1 MKLSRGVLYMA
12 ASAFSFSIMAL
23 LVKLASPLL
32 PTGELVF
39 SRAVITLALSYAMV
53 RRKGLSPWGH
63 SFGKLALRGLLGFG
77 GLSGYYI
84 ALARLPLADATT
96 LQNATPVFTA
106 LLAWWLLDE
115 RVGWSTATA
124 IACGLA
130 GVALVAHPTGGGLD
144 PIGVAAAL
152 GAVCCSSFAYVT
164 VRKLAQTEHPLVI
177 VFYFPL
183 IAAPLALP
191 WAIHSFIV
199 PSPLECLLL
208 VAIGVATQGGQVF
221 LTQALAIER
230 AGRAASIGYLQV
242 AFAMTWQ
249 IAFFGELPTRW
260 TLGGAALILGGT
272 LVVAR
277 VTAKLGRRVRDARDP
292 RPAVQTPTP
301 PATSAPALQAHPTR
315 SERGRRPARP

>member
-12 ASAFSFSIMAL
+12 ASAFSFSVMAM
-23 LVKLASPLL
+23 LVKLASPRL

-39 SRAVITLALSYAMV
+39 SRAIITLALSYAMV

-63 SFGKLALRGLLGFG
+63 KFGPLALRGLLGFG

-130 GVALVAHPTGGGLD
+130 GVALVAHPTGAGLD

-152 GAVCCSSFAYVT
+152 AAVCCSSFAYVT
-164 VRKLAQTEHPLVI
+164 VRKLSQTVHPLVI

-183 IAAPLALP
+183 VATPLALP
-191 WAIHSFIV
+191 WALHSFV
-199 PSPLECLLL
+199 MPDALDCVLLL
-208 VAIGVATQGGQVF
+208 AIGVATQGGQVF

-242 AFAMTWQ
+242 ALAMVWQ
-249 IAFFGELPTRW
+249 ILVFGQLPTRW
-260 TLGGAALILGGT
+260 TLGGAALIFGGT

-277 VTAKLGRRVRDARDP
+277 VTAQLGRRA
-292 RPAVQTPTP
+292 RPAGQTPTP

-315 SERGRRPARP
+315 SERAQRRAQP

>member
-12 ASAFSFSIMAL
+12 ASAFSFSVMAL

-53 RRKGLSPWGH
+53 RRAGLSPWGH
-63 SFGKLALRGLLGFG
+63 SFGRLALRGLLGFG

-84 ALARLPLADATT
+84 ALAHLPLADATT

-191 WAIHSFIV
+191 WALQSFIV

-242 AFAMTWQ
+242 AFAMVWQ

-277 VTAKLGRRVRDARDP
+277 VTAQLGRRA
-292 RPAVQTPTP
+292 RPAAQTPTP

-315 SERGRRPARP
+315 SARARRRAQP